1 MALDYTSKND
11 KSITVNLGSETGLSV
26 LEIVEAARRITGK
39 PIPVT
44 IVGRRAGDPAKLTAT
59 SKKAHELLNWTAK
72 YSDLD
77 TLVKTSWDVYK
88 NQ

>member
-11 KSITVNLGSETGLSV
+11 KSITVNLGSETGISV

-39 PIPVT
+39 PIPAK

-59 SKKAHELLNWTAK
+59 SKKARELLNWTAK

-77 TLVKTSWDVYK
+77 TLIKTSWDVYK